1 MLSDRRY
8 KFGESTHG
16 DVHARRPGF
25 GSEEV
30 RARVRSA
37 LKRKGR
43 SAYAENVLS
52 RRALIAAVTV
62 VCFGAG
68 FYAGNRRASALER
81 YLDQVVLE
89 NDGLRA
95 VMSEQSYHLDRLA
108 DSRGGDDEIAR
119 LRTQLD
125 QSMLSLADA
134 RSAADAKG
142 RDIEARDTALAD
154 KELALRECGSV
165 QVKLEEQLEACVFDK
180 AALERSAA
188 RAARNAEDE
197 ARPRSGVSA
206 VSETVTY
213 PTASPDRHP

>member
-1 MLSDRRY
+1 M
-8 KFGESTHG
+8 
-16 DVHARRPGF
+16 
-25 GSEEV
+25 
-30 RARVRSA
+30 
-37 LKRKGR
+37 
-43 SAYAENVLS
+43 
-52 RRALIAAVTV
+52 TV
-62 VCFGAG
+62 ACFAAG

-108 DSRGGDDEIAR
+108 DSRGGDDEISR

-134 RSAADAKG
+134 RSASDVKA
-142 RDIEARDTALAD
+142 RDIEARDAALAD
-154 KELALRECGSV
+154 KEVALRECGSV
-165 QVKLEEQLEACVFDK
+165 QLKLEEQLEACVFDK

-188 RAARNAEDE
+188 RAARSAIDD

-213 PTASPDRHP
+213 PTASPDPEP

>member
-8 KFGESTHG
+8 KFGESAHG
-16 DVHARRPGF
+16 DSHAGRPSF
-25 GSEEV
+25 GNEEL
-30 RARVRSA
+30 RAGVRST
-37 LKRKGR
+37 LKRNGC
-43 SAYAENVLS
+43 SAYAKRVLS

-62 VCFGAG
+62 ACFAAG

-108 DSRGGDDEIAR
+108 DSRGGDDEISR
-119 LRTQLD
+119 LLTQLD

-134 RSAADAKG
+134 RSAADAKA
-142 RDIEARDTALAD
+142 RDIEARDAALAD
-154 KELALRECGSV
+154 KEVALRDCGSV
-165 QVKLEEQLEACVFDK
+165 QAKLEEQLEACVFDN
-180 AALERSAA
+180 AALERTAA
-188 RAARNAEDE
+188 RAARSAVDE

-206 VSETVTY
+206 ISETVTY
-213 PTASPDRHP
+213 PSAAPDPQP